1 VECGPQDHIWLA
13 SSRGLLQWLPESER
27 FQPVPGAPATAI
39 HALHVGRDG
48 QVWLSE
54 DGRLSRYRWSQGRL
68 ERQAVVGAEQG
79 YPAISASGLVVD
91 RAWPGRPAH
100 AAWCVSVPMGRACAC
115 MACTTACPARNS
127 ASTP

>member
-1 VECGPQDHIWLA
+1 MRAAGPIWLA

-27 FQPVPGAPATAI
+27 FQPVPGAPATV

-91 RAWPGRPAH
+91 AQGVAWATSARGLVR
-100 AAWCVSVPMGRACAC
+100 SVPMGRACAC

-127 ASTP
+127 ANTP